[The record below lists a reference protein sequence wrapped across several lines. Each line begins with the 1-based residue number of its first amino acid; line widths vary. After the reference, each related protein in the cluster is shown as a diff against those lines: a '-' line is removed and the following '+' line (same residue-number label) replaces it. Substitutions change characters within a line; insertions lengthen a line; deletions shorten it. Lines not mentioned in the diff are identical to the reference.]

1 MYKIWAYKRRT
12 RKLRA
17 KAGLPQLYDIDDLP
31 DPAYDPAYVHVLDDK
46 EQADL
51 HGRAYFAYHPLKYS
65 NLFCT
70 RASKVPAEP
79 NMVPSSWHR
88 NSSRQSLATLLWA
101 IYTEK

>member
-46 EQADL
+46 EQHDL
-51 HGRAYFAYHPLKYS
+51 HNRA
-65 NLFCT
+65 
-70 RASKVPAEP
+70 
-79 NMVPSSWHR
+79 
-88 NSSRQSLATLLWA
+88 
-101 IYTEK
+101 